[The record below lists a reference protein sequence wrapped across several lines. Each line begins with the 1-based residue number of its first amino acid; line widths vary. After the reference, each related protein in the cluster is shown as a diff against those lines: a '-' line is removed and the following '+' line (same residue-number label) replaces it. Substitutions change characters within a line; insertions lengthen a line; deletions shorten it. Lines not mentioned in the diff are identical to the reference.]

1 MNQLFDIATGGNF
14 TVFNIVLNLALTFV
28 LALSIAFVYKKT
40 HKGLSYSQSFLS
52 TLIILSVITTIA
64 MMVIGNSLAIAFG
77 LLGAFSIIRFR
88 TPVKEAKDTGYIFF
102 SLVEGMAV
110 GTNNHVIAII
120 STIAVLLVIWILYK
134 TNFGALHKN
143 EYLLV
148 FSVDYSKQSPD
159 SFSGLFEKYLKNSM
173 LLNISAKN
181 NNHRSE
187 MVYSVSF
194 IDEDKSND
202 LIADLMKIQG
212 VSDVRVISSK
222 SDIEY

>member
-1 MNQLFDIATGGNF
+1 
-14 TVFNIVLNLALTFV
+14 
-28 LALSIAFVYKKT
+28 
-40 HKGLSYSQSFLS
+40 
-52 TLIILSVITTIA
+52 

-110 GTNNHVIAII
+110 GTNSHIIAII
-120 STIAVLLVIWILYK
+120 STIVVLAIIWILHK
-134 TNFGALHKN
+134 ANFGALHKN

-148 FSVDYSKQSPD
+148 FSIDYQKQQPD
-159 SFSGLFEKYLKNSM
+159 NFAGIFEKHLKNSI
-173 LLNISAKN
+173 LLNISAKE
-181 NNHRSE
+181 NNHKSE

-194 IDEDKSND
+194 IDEEQSIA
-202 LIADLMKIQG
+202 LIADLMSIDG
-212 VSDVRVISSK
+212 VSDARVISSK

>member
-1 MNQLFDIATGGNF
+1 MNELFNITAGGNF
-14 TVFNIVLNLALTFV
+14 TVFNIMLNLGLTLV
-28 LALSIAFVYKKT
+28 LALAIALVYRKT

-52 TLIILSVITTIA
+52 TLIILSIITTVA

-102 SLVEGMAV
+102 SLVIGLAV

-120 STIAVLLVIWILYK
+120 STIVVLAVIWALYR

-148 FSVDYSKQSPD
+148 FSVDYGKQKED
-159 SFSGLFEKYLKNSM
+159 SFAGLFEKYLKNSM
-173 LLNISAKN
+173 LLNISSKDGD
-181 NNHRSE
+181 RKSE

-194 IDEDKSND
+194 INEEEING
-202 LIADLMKIQG
+202 LIKELMSVDG
-212 VSDVRVISSK
+212 VSGARVISSK

>member
-1 MNQLFDIATGGNF
+1 MNELFNIASQGNF
-14 TVFNIVLNLALTFV
+14 TVFNVILNLALTFI
-28 LALSIAFVYKKT
+28 LALVIALVYKNT
-40 HKGLSYSQSFLS
+40 HKGLSYSQSFLF
-52 TLIILSVITTIA
+52 TLILISVITTIA

-120 STIAVLLVIWILYK
+120 STIAVLLIIWILYK

-148 FSVDYSKQSPD
+148 FTIDYAKKQPD
-159 SFSGLFEKYLKNSM
+159 NFAGLFEKYLKNSM
-173 LLNISAKN
+173 LLNISAKE
-181 NNHRSE
+181 NNHKTE

-194 IDEDKSND
+194 IDEDKSSA
-202 LIADLMKIQG
+202 LIADLMRIDG
-212 VSDVRVISSK
+212 VSDARVISSK

>member
-1 MNQLFDIATGGNF
+1 MNELFNIASGGNF
-14 TVFNIVLNLALTFV
+14 TLFNIVVNLGLTIVLSFAIAL
-28 LALSIAFVYKKT
+28 VYKKT
-40 HKGLSYSQSFLS
+40 HRGLSYSQSFLS
-52 TLIILSVITTIA
+52 TLILLSVITTIA

-110 GTNNHVIAII
+110 GTNSHLIAIV
-120 STIAVLLVIWILYK
+120 STIVVLAIIWILHK
-134 TNFGALHKN
+134 SNFGAMHKN

-148 FSVDYSKQSPD
+148 FTVDYQKQQPD
-159 SFSGLFEKYLKNSM
+159 NFAGIFEKYFKNSM
-173 LLNISAKN
+173 LLNISAKEN
-181 NNHRSE
+181 RHKSE

-194 IDEDKSND
+194 FDEAQTNKLIHELMLID
-202 LIADLMKIQG
+202 G
-212 VSDVRVISSK
+212 VSDARVISSK

>member
-1 MNQLFDIATGGNF
+1 MDQLFNLTTGGNF
-14 TVFNIVLNLALTFV
+14 SLIAIILNLVLTSV
-28 LALSIAFVYKKT
+28 LSLVIASVYKAT
-40 HKGLSYSQSFLS
+40 HKGLSYSQSFLF
-52 TLIILSVITTIA
+52 TLILVSVITTIA
-64 MMVIGNSLAIAFG
+64 MMVIGSSLAIAFG

-88 TPVKEAKDTGYIFF
+88 TPVKDAKDTGYIFF

-110 GTNNHVIAII
+110 GTNNHTIAIV
-120 STIAVLLVIWILYK
+120 STIFILIIVWMLYK

-148 FSVDYSKQSPD
+148 FTVDYQKQKPD
-159 SFSGLFEKYLKNSM
+159 SFAGLFEKYLKNSI
-173 LLNISAKN
+173 LLNISAKEN
-181 NNHRSE
+181 THTSE

-194 IDEDKSND
+194 INEDENTQ
-202 LIADLMKIQG
+202 LIKDLMEIDG